1 MEQQSLLDFID
12 KLENSSTFEAD
23 SEQIL
28 TEEDVPFI
36 RENLLIETARSAFGE
51 SRGGRK
57 RKPSD
62 EAWEWIISNE
72 GELPFSFEQ
81 CCHACGVDPE
91 LMLEWLRFY
100 KRKFSR

>member
-1 MEQQSLLDFID
+1 MEQQSLLDYIE
-12 KLENSSTFEAD
+12 KLENSGTFEAD
-23 SEQIL
+23 LEKIL

-62 EAWEWIISNE
+62 EAWEWIISEE
-72 GELPFSFEQ
+72 GDLPFSFEQ

-91 LMLEWLRFY
+91 TMLEWLRFY
-100 KRKFSR
+100 KRKLSR

>member
-1 MEQQSLLDFID
+1 MEQQPLLDYIE
-12 KLENSSTFEAD
+12 KLENSGTFEAD
-23 SEQIL
+23 LEKIL

-62 EAWEWIISNE
+62 EAWEWIISKE

-91 LMLEWLRFY
+91 QMLEWLRFY
-100 KRKFSR
+100 KRKLSR